1 MLSLPTQHW
10 IGGESKTQV
19 HLTHHHSLPRDL
31 AREVAADLFH
41 RQPSW
46 ICFSFMYEDLFLNEY
61 MSSDAVGTSSKMVS
75 FVKLV
80 VFAAACAG

>member
-1 MLSLPTQHW
+1 M
-10 IGGESKTQV
+10 
-19 HLTHHHSLPRDL
+19 PRDL

-41 RQPSW
+41 RHPSW
-46 ICFSFMYEDLFLNEY
+46 ICFSFMTMYEDLL
-61 MSSDAVGTSSKMVS
+61 SGDAVEMSSKMVS